1 MKLTDK
7 IKPTVTKATIPQ
19 LVSELL
25 EAVLIVHKM
34 HLQAKSRSYA
44 EHQALGEFY
53 DAIGD
58 YADSIYE
65 QFAGQTTTVD
75 IPDAMIYD
83 TNPINYLEIL
93 AKFVERVHANS
104 GEYSHLQNQM
114 DEVKS
119 LIFGTLYKLKYLK

>member
-25 EAVLIVHKM
+25 ESVLIVHKM
-34 HLQAKSRSYA
+34 HLQAKARSYA
-44 EHQALGEFY
+44 EHQALCEFY

-58 YADSIYE
+58 HADSIYE

>member
-25 EAVLIVHKM
+25 ESVLIVHKM

>member
-7 IKPTVTKATIPQ
+7 IKPATSKATIPQ

-25 EAVLIVHKM
+25 ESVLIVHKV

-44 EHQALGEFY
+44 EHKALGSFY
-53 DAIGD
+53 DKIGD
-58 YADSIYE
+58 FADGIYE

-83 TNPINYLEIL
+83 SNPITYLEKL
-93 AKFVERVHANS
+93 VKFVEQVHSNS
-104 GEYSHLQNQM
+104 AEYSHLQNQM

-119 LIFGTLYKLKYLK
+119 LIYGTLYKLKYLK